1 MITMMAHGDAGLGGG
16 GTLPDRMPGGFD
28 EVSPIKNAIDKNVH
42 IHELA
47 AASSS
52 IKKNQ
57 NK

>member
-1 MITMMAHGDAGLGGG
+1 MAHGDAGLGGG